1 MIKLVGMMMDYLIL
15 KVDVMLRLS
24 ILIEMFNLKFM
35 IRLDMDL
42 LLRIVVSILIQDR
55 SILTMFQSHLI
66 LELLFHYNFLR
77 MSIFRLL
84 DLIHLIS
91 SS

>member
-55 SILTMFQSHLI
+55 SILTMFQLHLI